1 MEVTREIFWN
11 VGTGV
16 RIFVYVMAALP
27 LILLI
32 WGIRKR
38 VRLWRMGRP
47 ENRYDKIGKRVLS
60 FISLGLFHRRFFQDL
75 YPGLMHLFIFWGFAF
90 LFLGTGVVMFQDDI
104 SFPLFGFFFFHSH
117 FYLYF
122 SLILDI
128 SGLLLIFGI
137 LMALFRRY
145 VLKPTRLDSVFDDA
159 LVLVLLLL
167 IAFSG
172 FLSEALR
179 ISALGPPFEVWSI
192 VGSNLSKLFSNLSQ
206 QSVQHLHLAVWWIHF
221 SLSLFFIGYL
231 AYSKLLHMI
240 SSSLNIFFRS
250 FKPKGQIPAILDIEN
265 QEAFGVDRV
274 EQFTWKQLLDTDAC
288 TRCGR
293 CQDSCPAYLSGKPL
307 SPKKVNQDIKAN
319 LQARAKSL
327 ALKKEQDPETPALV
341 GNSIKEDEIWS
352 CTTCYACHQACPV
365 SIEHIDKIVDM
376 RRNLVLM
383 QSRFP
388 NQLKT
393 LFKNMET
400 NYNPWAFGYQS
411 RADWA
416 KDLGIKTLREDKSVD
431 MLYWVGCAGSFDD
444 RNKKVSQALV
454 NILKKAQVS
463 FGILGN
469 EETCCGETAR
479 RTGNEYLA
487 QILMQGNIEILNKY
501 GVKKILVTC
510 PHGYNTF
517 KNEYP
522 QFGGSFQVIHHTEL
536 LWDLIG
542 QGRLKLSAK
551 YEKSTTYH
559 DSCYLGRY
567 NDIYD
572 APRKL
577 IERLCQI
584 KPEEAKLSR
593 SKSFCCGAGGGRMWM
608 EETLGRRINQMR
620 IQQLSLTGCE
630 TISTA
635 CPYCLTMLE
644 DGVKEKNLA
653 EKLCVRDTAELVE
666 ELI

>member
-11 VGTGV
+11 VGAGLRTA
-16 RIFVYVMAALP
+16 VY
-27 LILLI
+27 ILSAISLLFFI
-32 WGIRKR
+32 WGLIKR
-38 VRLWRMGRP
+38 IRLWKIGKS
-47 ENRYDKIGKRVLS
+47 ENRYDKIGKRFSS
-60 FISLGLFHRRFFQDL
+60 FISFGLFHKRFFGDL
-75 YPGLMHLFIFWGFAF
+75 YPGLMHFFIFWGFAI
-90 LFLGTGVVMFQDDI
+90 LFWGTAIVMFQDDI
-104 SFPLFGFFFFHSH
+104 SSPLFGFFFFHSY
-117 FYLYF
+117 FYLHF
-122 SLILDI
+122 SLLLDI
-128 SGLLLIFGI
+128 SGLLLIVGM

-145 VLKPTRLDSVFDDA
+145 AIRPTRLDSAFDDA
-159 LVLVLLLL
+159 LVLVLLFL
-167 IAFSG
+167 IALSG
-172 FLSEALR
+172 FLVEALR
-179 ISALGPPFEVWSI
+179 ISALKPPFESWSV
-192 VGSNLSKLFSNLSQ
+192 VGWNLSKLFSNLSQ
-206 QSVQHLHLAVWWIHF
+206 KSIQHLHLTVWWIHF
-221 SLSLFFIGYL
+221 LLALFFIGYL
-231 AYSKLLHMI
+231 VYSKLLHII
-240 SSSLNIFFRS
+240 SSSANIFFRS
-250 FKPKGQIPAILDIEN
+250 FRPKGQIPAILDIEN
-265 QEAFGVDRV
+265 QETFGVDKV

-293 CQDSCPAYLSGKPL
+293 CQDNCPAYLSQKPL

-319 LQARAKSL
+319 LRAISKNLS
-327 ALKKEQDPETPALV
+327 AKQKQNDPGPALIGESV
-341 GNSIKEDEIWS
+341 KEDEIWS

-365 SIEHIDKIVDM
+365 LIEHIDKIVDM

-416 KDLGIKTLREDKSVD
+416 KDLEIKTLREDKNVD
-431 MLYWVGCAGSFDD
+431 MLYWVGCSGSFDD

-454 NILKKAQVS
+454 KILKKAQIN

-479 RTGNEYLA
+479 RAGNEYLS

-522 QFGGSFQVIHHTEL
+522 QFGGNFEVIHHTQL
-536 LWDLIG
+536 LWDLIR
-542 QGRLKLSAK
+542 QGRLNLSAK
-551 YEKSTTYH
+551 YEKSIVYH

-577 IERLCQI
+577 LEKIGQI
-584 KPEEAKLSR
+584 KPKEAKFSR

-608 EETLGRRINQMR
+608 EETLGKRINQMR
-620 IQQLSLTGCE
+620 IEQLNLTGCE

-644 DGVKEKNLA
+644 DGTKEKSLT
-653 EKLCVRDTAELVE
+653 EKLCVRDIAELVA